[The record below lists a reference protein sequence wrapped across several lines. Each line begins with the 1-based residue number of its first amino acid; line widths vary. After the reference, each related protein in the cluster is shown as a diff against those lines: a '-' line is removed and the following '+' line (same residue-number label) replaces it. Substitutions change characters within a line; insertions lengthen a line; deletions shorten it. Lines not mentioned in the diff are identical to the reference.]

1 MILASYAYGLAVRS
15 SCFGS
20 VRKAFLLS
28 ANFPQEGLE
37 NRVNLPEDDPEVV
50 SLVLVYLYTG
60 VYCLEAAMPSCFPE
74 TVKHKDHDQAAT
86 PTIQTKE
93 PELDGALSKSPEEAE
108 VLSTSPSS
116 DCMVHV
122 AVYSCADRLGIL
134 SLKALACEKF
144 MTSAKDIDEKSFA
157 RLLRAVY
164 ENTAAQDSI
173 LRAAATLHLASLKSH
188 AQDIPELVEVL
199 HQHEPMVWAIMELFQ
214 KELKALK
221 DALQATELSL
231 MERHQEVSSNHT
243 IITRQTETLQKLKA
257 FVEGNKG
264 FCRACGEKLTEVG
277 IIYMGHGK
285 AMMVCR
291 YSPCYHRW
299 NLE

>member
-164 ENTAAQDSI
+164 ENTAAQDQWF
-173 LRAAATLHLASLKSH
+173 LDTGLCRLL
-188 AQDIPELVEVL
+188 
-199 HQHEPMVWAIMELFQ
+199 
-214 KELKALK
+214 LKACPSV
-221 DALQATELSL
+221 DLS
-231 MERHQEVSSNHT
+231 MGWISPSPNAAIARRESSGS
-243 IITRQTETLQKLKA
+243 IIL
-257 FVEGNKG
+257 VD
-264 FCRACGEKLTEVG
+264 CR
-277 IIYMGHGK
+277 
-285 AMMVCR
+285 
-291 YSPCYHRW
+291 
-299 NLE
+299 